1 MSERNEGEGCSVSF
15 TSIFL
20 VIALALFII
29 GPERCSC
36 ARYVGDKASEWK
48 NYIGY
53 QTEPW
58 QRDTTWMYAGDPTE
72 LMERQS
78 DSIETKNFSEHGDK

>member
-1 MSERNEGEGCSVSF
+1 MKKSN
-15 TSIFL
+15 
-20 VIALALFII
+20 IASCVCACVLFVMLFVWQK
-29 GPERCSC
+29 SC
-36 ARYVGDKASEWK
+36 NSSMNVCTDS
-48 NYIGY
+48 
-53 QTEPW
+53 W